1 MHEKRA
7 LLPSENRL
15 TTERNESE
23 KCRIIQMLD
32 KLLGGEIVGVDTLA
46 KPGVYELDI
55 LFEGKVD

>member
-1 MHEKRA
+1 
-7 LLPSENRL
+7 
-15 TTERNESE
+15 
-23 KCRIIQMLD
+23 MLD